1 MPYDLIDEGAE
12 PDIKEFMNIVEQA
25 LMRAG
30 HVLQRELST
39 PPPKAPGTK
48 HLAGTLPGGF
58 YTPRQR
64 GFVMAN
70 IRLGTMAVPHLRT
83 GNLERSWSVSKL
95 QQDREG
101 LYVEVYSDPT
111 EAPFNEW
118 VQQDDTAASRQAV
131 PMHNDWPKPIDVAN
145 RFGKEIE
152 KVILDTL
159 KPWGFA

>member
-48 HLAGTLPGGF
+48 HHAGPEPGGF
-58 YTPRQR
+58 YSAKQR
-64 GFVMAN
+64 AFVMSG
-70 IRLGTMAVPHLRT
+70 IRTGTIKIPYLRT

-95 QQDREG
+95 LQDKEG
-101 LYVEVYSDPT
+101 LYVEVYSDPS
-111 EAPFNEW
+111 EAPYNEL
-118 VQQDDTAASRQAV
+118 VQQDDPNAKQKAI
-131 PMHNDWPKPIDVAN
+131 PMHNDWPKPNDVAN
-145 RFGKEIE
+145 RVGKEIE
-152 KVILDTL
+152 KVIADTL